1 MTTGLPPNVGVCL
14 KAEHYEQAL
23 APERVPA
30 WFEVHAENY
39 MGDGGPAHMW
49 LDRARAEVP
58 LSIHGVG
65 LSIGSAA
72 GPDPDHLERLC
83 RVVRRFEPAA
93 VSEHLAWSTHEGLF
107 FNDLLPLPYD
117 DETLGRVADHVDLV
131 QNRLGRQIL
140 LENPSSYLRFDR
152 DEYPEVEF
160 LAEISRRS
168 GCGLLLDVNNVHVSA
183 TNLGDNAEAYLDAFP
198 LDRVGEIH
206 LAGHAVETD
215 TDGRPLLI
223 DTHDREVCDAVW
235 KLYEH
240 TVLKTG
246 PVPTL
251 IEWDARIPEWP
262 VLVRQAELAD
272 RCMKQAGTGQRHAV
286 TG

>member
-1 MTTGLPPNVGVCL
+1 MNTGLPSNAGVCL

-39 MGDGGPAHMW
+39 MGDGGPVHRW
-49 LDRARAEVP
+49 LDRARARVP

-107 FNDLLPLPYD
+107 LNDLLPLPYD
-117 DETLGRVADHVDLV
+117 DETLGRVSDHVDLV

-152 DEYPEVEF
+152 DEYPETAF
-160 LAEISRRS
+160 LAELSRRS
-168 GCGLLLDVNNVHVSA
+168 GCGLLLDVNNVYVSA
-183 TNLGDNAEAYLDAFP
+183 TNLGDCAESYLDAFP

-215 TDGRPLLI
+215 TDDRPLLI

-240 TVLKTG
+240 TVHKTG

-251 IEWDARIPEWP
+251 IEWDARIPEWR

-272 RCMKQAGTGQRHAV
+272 RRMEQVGTRVRHAV
-286 TG
+286 SG

>member
-1 MTTGLPPNVGVCL
+1 MTTGLPPNAGVCL

-39 MGDGGPAHMW
+39 MGDGGPAHHW
-49 LDRARAEVP
+49 LDRARTRVP

-240 TVLKTG
+240 TVRKTG

>member
-1 MTTGLPPNVGVCL
+1 MTTGLPPNAGVCL
-14 KAEHYEQAL
+14 KPEHYEQAL

-39 MGDGGPAHMW
+39 MGDGGPAHLW
-49 LDRARAEVP
+49 LDRARARVP

-183 TNLGDNAEAYLDAFP
+183 TNLGDSAEAYLDAFP

-240 TVLKTG
+240 TVLRTG

-251 IEWDARIPEWP
+251 IEWDARIPEWS

-272 RCMKQAGTGQRHAV
+272 RCMDEAGTRPPHAV

>member
-1 MTTGLPPNVGVCL
+1 MTTGLPPNAGVCL

-39 MGDGGPAHMW
+39 MGDGGPAHLW
-49 LDRARAEVP
+49 LDRARARVP

-198 LDRVGEIH
+198 LDRVGEVH

-240 TVLKTG
+240 TVLRTG

-272 RCMKQAGTGQRHAV
+272 RCMKQAGTRSQHAV